1 MADRETLKRR
11 RDELMQR
18 LEKIR
23 ADIASGLDKDLED
36 QAIQLENRSALD
48 EIERVT
54 REELRDVQLELERLG
69 EQ

>member
-1 MADRETLKRR
+1 MTDRETLRQR
-11 RDELMQR
+11 RDELMAR
-18 LEKIR
+18 LERIR
-23 ADIASGLDKDLED
+23 ADIAEGLDKDPED

-54 REELRDVQLELERLG
+54 REELRDVQLELEKLG

>member
-23 ADIASGLDKDLED
+23 TDIASGLDKDLED